1 MMKYEV
7 ECQLYIYWVLTTWLE
22 LGHMDC
28 EASFHL
34 EEVCLEKYPDVG
46 FCAAV
51 FSPPWNSK
59 LLEKVHLPTGTT
71 KQPAW
76 LKTEKQ
82 RASRGR
88 RTSWGGKVKK
98 VAAMDGGWQEQGAF
112 SEERGSSS
120 SYSQLRQQ
128 RLEVWTREPMFR
140 LRRKFTCGTPPTK
153 KCQVSLVLLN
163 DAFVNLSGAS
173 RTSGDVL
180 CYSVLGRMGFTAHQ
194 NLAHGTTQLSIPL
207 N

>member
-28 EASFHL
+28 EVFFEGDVRDELLLMTLTRFLCCIIRTSVSRAV
-34 EEVCLEKYPDVG
+34 EEDRNIPAALYPG
-46 FCAAV
+46 MG
-51 FSPPWNSK
+51 
-59 LLEKVHLPTGTT
+59 LH
-71 KQPAW
+71 AW

-153 KCQVSLVLLN
+153 KCQDDPIIV
-163 DAFVNLSGAS
+163 
-173 RTSGDVL
+173 
-180 CYSVLGRMGFTAHQ
+180 
-194 NLAHGTTQLSIPL
+194 P
-207 N
+207 